1 MNKNH
6 SIDSSIL
13 KPQLLFSIPSSLNI
27 NPPILNNQFLFAF
40 PNGIDISYYEES
52 PKIYSIVLT
61 NEKGIHSYFYILLFY
76 DKISDST
83 ETKTNLNRNSNAIT
97 IETHYC
103 PISIIIST
111 FYSNL
116 DFYRNLLLNI
126 YKIIKFDYS
135 ILYNLNSNSNEKNSP
150 KTNNSTN
157 SNIDIEK
164 IKSFQKIELLNYLNF
179 CYELPRPP
187 NKSIFSLNMR
197 FEKINYKFLSLG
209 EIPTND
215 YCIDI
220 LFSTL
225 EYSVI
230 LKLFIALLFEKH
242 IILIS
247 NQNMPLFC
255 ICESLRFLIFPFRW
269 LHLYIPNLPYEQIS
283 FLDSPMP
290 YLIGLNTSRT
300 SAQDLINSFPS
311 HIICDVGTS
320 SLYGN
325 ISNLKLPINEEM
337 KIKTKL
343 LLLKSKNKNNYDD
356 LDIDGY
362 SYNSSERQ
370 SKSSNVE
377 EYEDVDFN
385 LSFAQNVQNI
395 FFRIF
400 KNNLKNIKKDY
411 IINNVFNIQNFLN
424 SFDQEDYKLFFEKIV
439 KTLAFDNFISSMK
452 YLDDSASR
460 KFNLICK
467 NNSEKK
473 IKEKKNSKYYKYSFT
488 IPKKLDKIFNLKEMQ
503 DIYDEYNEISNSIDE
518 NLTKSTTSLNNS
530 NKFSKSSFFI
540 NKSLIKENKIK
551 NKNCLSFY
559 GKYGFISFSIN
570 NQNYF
575 NYKNLIKEEILNIYK
590 EVINLN
596 DNQMYLLR
604 NSSNLL
610 FDINRFST
618 ANSND
623 TIKSFNTNTL
633 LDNDNSHE
641 KIIDAP
647 IEPCGQIYL
656 LLAIYLYN
664 ASKNNSLENKIK
676 NGNNISKANKISGI
690 DKNKIE
696 IKKDIS
702 SHNNNLS
709 KDNYP
714 LLKTNSNIIINLD
727 LLKNNNNQITTNNL
741 FIFKL
746 FLLAFRKN
754 QNEFP
759 RNLFYCILN
768 KFSLDELKKIGKTNL
783 KYIDKTVQC
792 QIRKIEKISYKELVI
807 SNDSDNEEITEDD
820 ALSLNN
826 MNNFKF
832 FQRKRGSDRKASLKT
847 LHKIVDL
854 VNLEN
859 ETPEEKK
866 NQVQKTKLNVV
877 EGTNSLQNII
887 NISPNQI
894 SNKSINS
901 LRKIYIQR
909 KISQNLNS
917 CNYLLLGNFQNL
929 NSYNSNDS
937 ININKIN
944 IDPIATTEKICTKLY
959 IYLSSMKIENFNED
973 NFDINFFRNL
983 AHSEEFN
990 EIKDLI
996 LSLKNISIDNLSEN
1010 PKYYYCFWLNIFNF
1024 LTIFAVIYK
1033 CETISNYYEWYRFLK
1048 NSYFTIGNVEISLF
1062 EIESYILRDKS
1073 VIDNIYGKILNNI
1086 SLNLPKI
1093 DKYDHLINFGISL
1106 PTISSPC
1113 IKMYFPMNFLE
1124 SLKFNA
1130 FEFFSRNLGIDMQE
1144 ETIFIP
1150 EYANWI
1156 DPNFSEKIN
1165 NYKDCIPNEFLNYVN
1180 SHKLKLKII
1189 EDKYDWKL
1197 SYANFKN
1204 SEINS

>member
-488 IPKKLDKIFNLKEMQ
+488 IPKKLDKIFNLKEIQ

-559 GKYGFISFSIN
+559 GKEGFISFSIN

-623 TIKSFNTNTL
+623 TIKSFNSKAL
-633 LDNDNSHE
+633 LDNDNSNE

-664 ASKNNSLENKIK
+664 SSKNNSLENKIK
-676 NGNNISKANKISGI
+676 NGNNIRKANKISGT
-690 DKNKIE
+690 DKNKTE

-714 LLKTNSNIIINLD
+714 LLKTNTNIINLD

-937 ININKIN
+937 INLNKIN

-1093 DKYDHLINFGISL
+1093 EKYDHLINFGISL

-1165 NYKDCIPNEFLNYVN
+1165 NYKDCIQMSF
-1180 SHKLKLKII
+1180 
-1189 EDKYDWKL
+1189 
-1197 SYANFKN
+1197 
-1204 SEINS
+1204 

>member
-488 IPKKLDKIFNLKEMQ
+488 IPKKLDKIFNLKEIQ

-559 GKYGFISFSIN
+559 GKEGFISFSIN

-623 TIKSFNTNTL
+623 TIKSFNSKAL
-633 LDNDNSHE
+633 LDNDNSNE

-664 ASKNNSLENKIK
+664 SSKNNSLENKIK
-676 NGNNISKANKISGI
+676 NGNNIRKANKISGT
-690 DKNKIE
+690 DKNKTE

-714 LLKTNSNIIINLD
+714 LLKTNTNIINLD

-937 ININKIN
+937 INLNKIN

-1093 DKYDHLINFGISL
+1093 EKYDHLINFGISL